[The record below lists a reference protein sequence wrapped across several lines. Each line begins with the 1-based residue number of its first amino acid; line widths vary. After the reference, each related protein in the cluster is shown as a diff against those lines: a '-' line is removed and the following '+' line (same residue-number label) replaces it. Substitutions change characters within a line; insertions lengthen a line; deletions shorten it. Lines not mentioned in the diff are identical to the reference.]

1 MSSDWHS
8 QRAHAKLSHPPLAQK
23 KEQATNLATHATKCF
38 YWLHQ
43 TVFLFIVLMTWLEK
57 WQIPD
62 RRLNV
67 CVSAAS
73 HRWVSVVQ
81 IWAVLY
87 CMYSSADTGR
97 HLPACLLQTSC
108 RICNGAISS
117 SRSSSDSRPS
127 VGWSV
132 IWGRPMC
139 DWRGSVKGLPSLE
152 MASLSFGCTL
162 GSFGFTSFFFFVGF
176 PLDWLN
182 ATVLFFPL
190 ALLFLFFILH

>member
-23 KEQATNLATHATKCF
+23 KERGSRVPPIWPHMQPKMF

-67 CVSAAS
+67 CVSAMS
-73 HRWVSVVQ
+73 HRRVSVVQ

-87 CMYSSADTGR
+87 CMHSSADTGR

-117 SRSSSDSRPS
+117 SRSSSSDSRPS

-132 IWGRPMC
+132 IWGRPVC

-152 MASLSFGCTL
+152 MASLSFECTL
-162 GSFGFTSFFFFVGF
+162 GSFGFTSFF
-176 PLDWLN
+176 
-182 ATVLFFPL
+182 
-190 ALLFLFFILH
+190 LLVFL